1 MLTKFLIPSLIS
13 YFKAQQPLE
22 QLPSVT
28 FCWVLCVIPLAA
40 AILMLCCRTKKSGWH
55 LEEFWH
61 TRLLPVKLVAS
72 LFQSGCEQNR
82 QWTELF
88 FVDPVVTH
96 PGCLW
101 RLLRWRW
108 REHRKG
114 QRLPDQQRP
123 QLEEEQVPPDVHG
136 RGTIPHRRWIIIL
149 RDVSDDFLMVSS
161 YKVQITTAAWN
172 DHRIPT
178 ELW

>member
-1 MLTKFLIPSLIS
+1 MLTNFLIPSLIS

-28 FCWVLCVIPLAA
+28 FCWVLCVIPLAP
-40 AILMLCCRTKKSGWH
+40 AILMLCCHPKKSRWH
-55 LEEFWH
+55 LEEFGH
-61 TRLLPVKLVAS
+61 ARLSYFRVVVHIIVSKL
-72 LFQSGCEQNR
+72 
-82 QWTELF
+82 TF
-88 FVDPVVTH
+88 FVDSVVTH

-123 QLEEEQVPPDVHG
+123 QLEEEQVPPDVHS

-161 YKVQITTAAWN
+161 YKVQTTTAAWN